1 LNARSLEWLLY
12 VGCGSSMF
20 DVRWPSSLSQRG
32 TENEKTGS
40 AAARSVT
47 MQECLHCH
55 ELFYPENEDIRVR
68 LGQKD
73 RPVDVTAYS
82 RTATAFDDERDGQG
96 GFATPA
102 GRIET
107 L

>member
-1 LNARSLEWLLY
+1 
-12 VGCGSSMF
+12 
-20 DVRWPSSLSQRG
+20 
-32 TENEKTGS
+32 
-40 AAARSVT
+40 

-55 ELFYPENEDIRVR
+55 ELFYPEDEDIQVP

-82 RTATAFDDERDGQG
+82 SAATAFDDERSGQG
-96 GFATPA
+96 GFAAPA
-102 GRIET
+102 ERIET

>member
-1 LNARSLEWLLY
+1 
-12 VGCGSSMF
+12 
-20 DVRWPSSLSQRG
+20 LSQRG

-40 AAARSVT
+40 AAARSLT
-47 MQECLHCH
+47 KQECLQCH
-55 ELFYPENEDIRVR
+55 ELLYPEDEDIQGR

-73 RPVDVTAYS
+73 RPIDVAAYS
-82 RTATAFDDERDGQG
+82 SAATAFEDERDGQG

-102 GRIET
+102 ERIET

>member
-1 LNARSLEWLLY
+1 
-12 VGCGSSMF
+12 
-20 DVRWPSSLSQRG
+20 
-32 TENEKTGS
+32 
-40 AAARSVT
+40 

-55 ELFYPENEDIRVR
+55 ELFYPEDEEIQVR

-82 RTATAFDDERDGQG
+82 SAPIAFDDERDGQS

-102 GRIET
+102 KRIET